1 MALTTSSQPL
11 HGIRI
16 VDFTQGIAGPY
27 CSKLLADFGAE
38 VIKIEKPGVGDYARL
53 LGPFPNDIPD
63 NEKSGTFLFLNG
75 NKRTVTLDLSQEEDR
90 TTALDLIS
98 TSHLVLESFRP
109 GAMKT
114 FGLDYE
120 TLSKKWPNLVFTS
133 ITNFGQ
139 TGPYSQYSA
148 SELVLFAMGGNMHAS
163 GLPDRYPLKLGG
175 NHVQFQAGN
184 VAAMASLFALYARD
198 HVSLGGQHIDVSIF
212 ETQMASINQRMRG
225 LLAYQ
230 YTGERTRRTVGLG
243 NGYPTGYYPCADG
256 YISLVGG
263 GPFWPRTVKLLG
275 MPELLDN
282 PRFAPPYGQLDV
294 DAREEFE
301 TEIWLPWCL
310 SRTKLD
316 AVAELQAAEI
326 FSGAVNTLD
335 DVITDNPQLEAR
347 GGYFVEL
354 EHPIA
359 GSLKYPGAPM
369 LIEEPWWSAKTPAPT
384 KGQHDSLLT
393 HTLNPWT
400 SGTENPEQSLEITK
414 TENRK
419 KPLDGIRIIDMTVVW
434 AGPYATMFLADMGAE
449 VIRVEPLNIFPST
462 TRGQMARP
470 NKDVEQQ
477 SPAPNYPD
485 RDPGTR
491 PWNRFAI
498 FNLHARNK
506 YSMTADLNTLE
517 GKETFRK
524 LVETSDLFIEN
535 NAVGSIERL
544 GLTYPTL
551 RQWNPRLS
559 MISSTGF
566 GQTGP
571 WNTYRGLGLHFEA
584 AFGHCAT
591 IGYPDMDAD
600 GIPGSVAA
608 DAVTGVTIAMGAVM
622 SLMNRDKTGKGT
634 YIDVSMGENF
644 LPHLGELVMDYMIN
658 GRVATAQGN
667 RDPWYVQGVYQC
679 TGDDEWIAITLGST
693 KQWQTLCQAISKP
706 ELALDE
712 RFDSLAKMF
721 SHHDLVD
728 EKLSN
733 WAKTIDVDTAFHLLQ
748 EAGISAGPLL
758 NEPRAFMD
766 PHLRARD
773 FFVEID
779 APEVGTHLYAGSPFK
794 LSKVPLEIMKP
805 PVRLGEDNEYIYKT
819 VLGITDEAY
828 AHLESLGQ
836 IGMDYHPHVA

>member
-1 MALTTSSQPL
+1 MTQATSSQPL

-16 VDFTQGIAGPY
+16 VDFSQGIAGPY

-38 VIKIEKPGVGDYARL
+38 VIKIEKPVVGDYARN
-53 LGPFPNDIPD
+53 LGPFPED
-63 NEKSGTFLFLNG
+63 NPHSEKSGTFLLLNA
-75 NKRTVTLDLSQEEDR
+75 NKRSITLDLTQQADR
-90 TTALDLIS
+90 ETALELIS

-109 GAMKT
+109 GTMAKY
-114 FGLDYE
+114 GLDHE
-120 TLSKKWPNLVFTS
+120 TLAKRWPNLITTS
-133 ITNFGQ
+133 ISNFGQ

-184 VAAMASLFALYARD
+184 VAAMASLFALYGKDRA
-198 HVSLGGQHIDVSIF
+198 SLGGQHIDVSIF
-212 ETQMASINQRMRG
+212 ETQTASINTRMRN
-225 LLAYQ
+225 LLVYQ
-230 YTGERTRRTVGLG
+230 YTGERTRRTAGIG
-243 NGYPTGYYPCADG
+243 NGYPSGYYPCADG

-263 GPFWPRTVKLLG
+263 GPFWPRTVNLLG
-275 MPELLDN
+275 MPELLEDK
-282 PRFAPPYGQLDV
+282 RFAPPYGQLDP

-310 SRTKLD
+310 TRTKLE

-335 DVITDNPQLEAR
+335 DVISNNPQLEAR
-347 GGYFVEL
+347 GGYFARL
-354 EHPIA
+354 DHPVA
-359 GSLKYPGAPM
+359 GSLDYPGAPM
-369 LIEEPWWSAKTPAPT
+369 LIDQPWWSARTPAPT
-384 KGQHDSLLT
+384 LGQDNSILT
-393 HTLNPWT
+393 DTLNAW
-400 SGTENPEQSLEITK
+400 SAGNANPEKSLEQVDAVK
-414 TENRK
+414 RK
-419 KPLDGIRIIDMTVVW
+419 KPLEGIRIIDMTVVW

-470 NKDVEQQ
+470 NPDVERQ

-485 RDPGTR
+485 RDPGER

-506 YSMTADLNTLE
+506 YSMTADLSTPE
-517 GKETFRK
+517 GKETFKK
-524 LVETSDLFIEN
+524 LVESSDLFIEN
-535 NAVGSIERL
+535 NAVGSIDRL
-544 GLTYPTL
+544 GLTYPVL
-551 RQWNPRLS
+551 KEWNPRLS

-571 WNTYRGLGLHFEA
+571 WSTYRGLGLHFEA

-591 IGYPDMDAD
+591 IGYPDMDAE

-608 DAVTGVTIAMGAVM
+608 DAVTGVTVAMGAVM

-644 LPHLGELVMDYMIN
+644 LPHLGELVMDYMMN
-658 GRVATAQGN
+658 GRVATARGN

-679 TGDDEWIAITLGST
+679 TGDDEWIAITLGDEQ
-693 KQWQTLCQAISKP
+693 QWKLLCEVIGRSD
-706 ELALDE
+706 LAMDQ
-712 RFDSLAKMF
+712 RFSSLEAMF
-721 SHHDLVD
+721 SHHDAID
-728 EKLSN
+728 EILSE
-733 WAKTIDVDTAFHLLQ
+733 WASTMDVDTAFHLLQ
-748 EAGISAGPLL
+748 KGGISAGPLL
-758 NEPRAFMD
+758 NEPRAFED
-766 PHLRARD
+766 PQLRARD

-779 APEVGTHLYAGSPFK
+779 APEVGKHLYPSSPFQ
-794 LSKVPLEIMKP
+794 LSKVPFEVMKP
-805 PVRLGEDNEYIYKT
+805 PVRLGEDNEYIYKQ
-819 VLGITDEAY
+819 VLGLTEDEY
-828 AHLESLGQ
+828 ATLESLGQ